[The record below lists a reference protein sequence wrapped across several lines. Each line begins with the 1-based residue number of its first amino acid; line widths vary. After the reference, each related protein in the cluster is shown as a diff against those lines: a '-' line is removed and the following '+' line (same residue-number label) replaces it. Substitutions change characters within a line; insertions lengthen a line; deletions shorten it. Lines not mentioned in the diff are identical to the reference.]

1 MDNTSPTGRKWKT
14 LFPRFHGG
22 VLRWFSAAAGA
33 AIVLLLL
40 ARVAMALTYA
50 GPVTVTA
57 NMAPFAPNPVEVGNA
72 ATSSLS
78 ANYTPPSG
86 VPEGNLS
93 PQYDW
98 SVANVQ
104 YKALQADSFGSAP
117 SGSYTDS
124 ISPTQPSTSSS
135 ATLTF
140 TPLIA
145 GYWAVSV
152 SCSVTVTDTKTSQYW
167 TGSANAGPENLTS
180 VAVDLVVAVSGS
192 QLSETQ
198 EENPGVTLS
207 VEPQYQQYY
216 PGQQTPVFTATSS
229 PADCTVTLNW
239 DNASDVL
246 VQSTAGATL
255 SAGQQIPTGSF
266 SFYAYATPAFTSG
279 QVDFSVTAKPPTGG
293 SLQDP

>member
-1 MDNTSPTGRKWKT
+1 M
-14 LFPRFHGG
+14 
-22 VLRWFSAAAGA
+22 
-33 AIVLLLL
+33 
-40 ARVAMALTYA
+40 
-50 GPVTVTA
+50 
-57 NMAPFAPNPVEVGNA
+57 
-72 ATSSLS
+72 
-78 ANYTPPSG
+78 
-86 VPEGNLS
+86 
-93 PQYDW
+93 
-98 SVANVQ
+98 
-104 YKALQADSFGSAP
+104 
-117 SGSYTDS
+117 
-124 ISPTQPSTSSS
+124 
-135 ATLTF
+135 
-140 TPLIA
+140 
-145 GYWAVSV
+145 
-152 SCSVTVTDTKTSQYW
+152 
-167 TGSANAGPENLTS
+167 
-180 VAVDLVVAVSGS
+180 DLVVAVSGS

-246 VQSTAGATL
+246 VQSTATL